1 MNRISPWVVLPP
13 VLFLS
18 IAAMFL
24 FGLNRAD
31 PDGLPSAMIGKQA
44 PPLQVTDL
52 GTLSPATEELLRSG
66 DVKLVNFWASWCGPC
81 RVEHPNLKALSETGL
96 TVIGL
101 NYKDS
106 AANALGFLDE
116 LGNPYVG
123 TSAID
128 GRAALEW
135 GVYGVPETFLLD
147 ADGTILMR
155 TAGPVT
161 QRIITEKLIPAIEAT
176 RQ

>member
-1 MNRISPWVVLPP
+1 MSRISPWVVAPP
-13 VLFLS
+13 VIFAS
-18 IAAMFL
+18 IAAMFF

-31 PDGLPSAMIGKQA
+31 PNSLPSAMIGKPA
-44 PPLQVTDL
+44 PALQVTAL
-52 GTLSPATEELLRSG
+52 GNLPPATEVLIRSG
-66 DVKLVNFWASWCGPC
+66 DFKLVNFWASWCGPC
-81 RVEHPNLKALSETGL
+81 RVEHPNLQDLANNGMQI
-96 TVIGL
+96 VGL

-106 AANALGFLDE
+106 PKNALNFLAE
-116 LGNPYVG
+116 LGNPYAG

-147 ADGTILMR
+147 SEGKILLR

-161 QRIITEKLIPAIEAT
+161 QRIIREKLIPAIEAA
-176 RQ
+176 R